1 MKKQFA
7 RNTVFGKGENKTLK
21 HLSLCLVLLLLLS
34 SVVFGIEFAHAQ
46 DDAVSESTELVDG
59 LQTEGAAK
67 DDAAVLDESSN
78 QLDGTLTETPE
89 DCPFKILGGGI
100 YFSWDSTNRV
110 LTLLRSCGVSM
121 KAGQANVDASIV
133 IEASNSS
140 DALFTLNGITINST
154 RDNALSMSPNSKD
167 AAINFEESNSS
178 FVTTASG
185 KAGIAKTSSN
195 NSLTIGGSSSITVS
209 AQGANG
215 GAGIGGEG
223 TPGLTNT
230 YNITFNGPQ
239 IKALP
244 SFNSNPDCQYYSACI
259 GGGIVSK
266 SEGGTLYNYK
276 FYKGTFDFMASPLK
290 SFSIGSCQGG
300 SGSDGTGNVMNGDV
314 IIYTHS
320 RQEFGD
326 SFYGSG
332 LEMKKGYIDS
342 TFMAPSKN
350 CIKIYG
356 ANPAFPSD
364 SLTLPYNLYVTKGA
378 TFNGSESKKIT
389 VPDGL
394 SVINEGLIHG
404 EEYISLQGSASIQTN
419 VTFDSAGGSTPEPE
433 TKLVTYRTVTQ
444 NPCTYGALPTVT
456 RSGYTF
462 DGWMASSSTD
472 KVNSSSPVQLNTHTL
487 TADWVGVGPFLVSGG
502 AEGVDWG
509 YNQTNN
515 SLEIKTSTPLFIR
528 NATTEPTGWRIV
540 VQSSG
545 EANFT
550 LDDVKIL
557 STHGSAL
564 EIPDKT
570 SNTNVNIDLNGS
582 NNELICNG
590 GVFGGAGISVG
601 NNVTLTIDGNAYGD
615 NVNTLK
621 ASGYLAG
628 AGIGKTF
635 QSSAGGTVIFNGGHI
650 VAAGGLGAAGIGGS
664 NKISLD
670 KIIIHDAIIEA
681 TEGSNSSAIG
691 AGMDGTASG
700 NVVDGDALVYA
711 LYDPNS
717 KAEPIT
723 GFENGFINGLVVSRS
738 TDQTFTQPG
747 EGTAFGVVY
756 IDSPLTLVDHI
767 TIEEGATFGTRSS
780 LSLSTYAE
788 IINKGTLLYDTLDI
802 PTDRAD
808 RTGKIYTTLAFD
820 PQNGG
825 EFEGVT
831 PDPDGK
837 YRKNFLF
844 ADHNNTTGYQYSDL
858 PQVVYEGDVES
869 FNGWV
874 ASTGER
880 ICNTHYGDCSTVLL
894 NTHLANADWVG
905 KDFVITG
912 ESLIAS
918 AQGDYDYDG
927 ETLNIHT
934 EKPVSIANKNPG
946 TASDERI
953 IIKAPV
959 TSESAPV
966 QVILAGINLLSSDGH
981 ACIDIQAS
989 SSTPVHLYV
998 GDSKQLNSITTF
1010 TGGSGA
1016 TQGLPGINAP
1026 EGKAQMLY
1034 IGETYGHSVAGQLA
1048 ITSNAS
1054 NVPAIGVSGSD
1065 ALACPINIAGA
1076 SLMLYG
1082 GPGSPA
1088 INDASTDNRNV
1099 FSGGCLIAVGG
1110 AGANAA
1116 IHGFGTE
1123 GHGLNNGVLTTGLG
1137 QDPSTFSC
1145 KMYGDNVS
1153 LNGPLNLVADLTIDE
1168 GKTLS
1173 LRNGGSVIFMGF
1185 VNITNKG
1192 TLDLGRYPITYN
1204 GCTIQT
1210 SVDFVNGTSTQ
1221 NYTLT
1226 YGSDEGIGTYGD
1238 AANPLTPSPG
1248 HTFEWN
1254 MEQDGTGDVVTPTTP
1269 VELNTHTIYGI
1280 ERAAAYTLTFDN
1292 AGGEGGPTTAT
1303 ATYEAPLP
1311 PLADQA
1317 PTKEG
1322 YGFLGYFDD
1331 SKRPAVKYYNSDLS
1345 AALDTFNETKDVKL
1359 TAHWSEFPYIVEGGT
1374 KDVDYTFDASTLTFK
1389 VLTNKHLTISN
1400 KTRVLTSIWPIV
1412 INSPEGAQ
1420 LSLAGVVLESDSGPA
1435 IQVLDT
1441 VQNSV
1446 KLFLSDSA
1454 SNSLISKKEGAPA
1467 IQSNANVIFNTV
1479 IGANGTG
1486 SITCQGGSKA
1496 AAFSTSTAEVSPVVT
1511 CLNGTINFYGGNGAP
1526 AVENANMT
1534 IEGNVVVGASS
1545 GENATVDPLPATL
1558 TFNKGILF
1566 TKKTNPGSFTGSL
1579 KGNVSLG
1586 SFTVLGNLT
1595 IPENQSI
1602 TVDTGTIT
1610 VSKDVVLLNKGTL
1623 SGTCVA
1629 LETGIVATSV
1639 DFVSPASL
1647 DGVSNAEKTVTYWNK
1662 DGACTYGDTAAP
1674 LPAKTGYT
1682 FEWNLAQDGSG
1693 NTISTT
1699 SSVLLNTHAVYG
1711 FYRANVYTITFDNAG
1726 GQGGPTTERVTFDQP
1741 LPAIEQAPTKEG
1753 SGFLGFFDDSQ
1764 LPSVKYYDAELT
1776 PQFDGYTNPADITL
1790 TAHWVEYPYV
1800 IQGGTLGTDYVYD
1813 MINSRLLIK
1822 TDTLLTISNKY
1833 KSGIATWP
1841 IVVDTPQNA
1850 NLTLNGLS
1858 VTTSNSP
1865 AITVPDTCTGTVSL
1879 FLPDDASNS
1888 LKSTYQ
1894 GSPAIQTCASASLVI
1909 DKMTGSTVGD
1919 GELHCEGA
1927 NNAAGIGGGINHPDV
1942 SNISIYNGQIIAIGG
1957 ANASG
1962 IGSVNTASVSNIA
1975 ILGGYNLR
1983 FTGGENAPAIGGD
1996 PTKDSGIVIDG
2007 DFLALLESGSDS
2019 VEPLPQ
2025 SVTTTRGLVFSHK
2038 TSQGAM
2044 TGTLYGSV
2052 SLGSEDNPYNLI
2064 LPCDLTAG
2072 DNQTLKCATITV
2084 NDGIT
2089 LLNDNG
2095 GTIDSNEITC
2105 NGSGKVVVAVTY
2117 DAQGGTFKDTPPTQ
2131 YTAITSAGRQRY
2143 TTPLPVVEKTN
2154 VLFKGYILA
2163 DGTSICDRYYE
2174 NVSQVALNG
2183 HDIFADWDNIPF
2195 IIDGDSSLFAVDDS
2209 TKTIT
2214 LKDKGDFRII
2224 SKVSPMV
2231 INGWHFVTADS
2242 SDVTVELVNVR
2253 MEAQDKSPF
2262 TLGADSRLNLRLAND
2277 TVNSFDAK
2285 NDSGCPG
2292 IRVGDDAILNI
2303 MPHEGELCSES
2314 SLTVYGGPDAAGIGA
2329 APGDDYK
2336 AINIG
2341 GVHVTAYGGENG
2353 AGIGASGSESAEPI
2367 TFTDSSYVTAYG
2379 GAGANGIGS
2388 GKGGSCAGLTL
2399 DNAILFASSGSADV
2413 DSYIGAGTDQNG
2425 LVYTKQDKGNDW
2437 AGSEGKILGST
2448 VTLHTPFTLPST
2460 LQINYGQTLNLQQDD
2475 PLDQTLSL
2483 TVPTGVTLKNN
2494 GAISVTKNAQIE
2506 VMGTMENTAQSH
2518 ISIVRG
2524 GSFVSKKAI
2533 NDPSPTIFFNGFVDL
2548 EDGSSMKLTDNGSSK
2563 TLMNGTF
2570 DMDNAELYCAHSFI
2584 ITGGSFEADPAH
2596 IFCSPTGQILTR
2608 VDFKAGEYEVVPAQ
2622 EDYVYI
2628 NGVNLQANG
2637 TVHTYAEFPEVKRPG
2652 YSVTWK
2658 TKLDKEVQATTLVD
2672 PNCHELF
2679 TSFSANTYTISFD
2692 AAGGTGGPSAVTV
2705 TFDKAL
2711 PEIQGLPSRDGYT
2724 FTGYYSEKTGGTEFY
2739 SSELVP
2745 ADMTYI
2751 IPSNTV
2757 LYAQWNKN
2765 PEPPQPEPT
2774 PTPDDEGGDD
2784 VTPDSGDGAGTD
2796 SLSDASSYDS
2806 DSETAGGSLRPGP
2819 PSSSSNGMYDGDE
2832 NGKDATSEEEG
2843 SDSKPATVV
2852 DEDSAS
2858 AQKEVWP
2865 WWLQLLV
2872 GLTIAI
2878 AVILLILLIFFL
2890 VKRRKKGYEQNGQT
2904 TPKA

>member
-7 RNTVFGKGENKTLK
+7 RNTAFGKGENKTLK
-21 HLSLCLVLLLLLS
+21 HLSLCLVLLLLVS

-46 DDAVSESTELVDG
+46 DDVVSESTELVDG

-67 DDAAVLDESSN
+67 DDAVVLDESSN
-78 QLDGTLTETPE
+78 QLDGTLTDTPA
-89 DCPFKILGGGI
+89 DCPFSVEPASGYEWEAGI
-100 YFSWDSTNRV
+100 
-110 LTLLRSCGVSM
+110 LTLRTSCTVSM
-121 KAGQANVDASIV
+121 KPSQADVNAAIAIAS
-133 IEASNSS
+133 
-140 DALFTLNGITINST
+140 LNNST
-154 RDNALSMSPNSKD
+154 RITFNNISIKSYNAPPLSMAPGYSATVVFPENTT
-167 AAINFEESNSS
+167 SS
-178 FVTTASG
+178 FVSLGHCVPGIDKSTTDNTLTFLGSG
-185 KAGIAKTSSN
+185 RVIAKGSE
-195 NSLTIGGSSSITVS
+195 GGP
-209 AQGANG
+209 
-215 GAGIGGEG
+215 GIGGNG
-223 TPGLTNT
+223 AWNQSAYGL
-230 YNITFNGPQ
+230 IFNGPT
-239 IKALP
+239 IEAYGSKA
-244 SFNSNPDCQYYSACI
+244 QYNDNYSACI
-259 GGGIVSK
+259 GGAAVSPSTSGGSLFNTQFLSGVFDFRNYEGK
-266 SEGGTLYNYK
+266 PNAALIGSGGT
-276 FYKGTFDFMASPLK
+276 GSV
-290 SFSIGSCQGG
+290 IGS
-300 SGSDGTGNVMNGDV
+300 GNVMNGNVVVLTKLYNINQAFLGSNMQIKKGWIDYNV
-314 IIYTHS
+314 T
-320 RQEFGD
+320 GD
-326 SFYGSG
+326 SAASKIEVYG
-332 LEMKKGYIDS
+332 DS
-342 TFMAPSKN
+342 PS
-350 CIKIYG
+350 I
-356 ANPAFPSD
+356 PAGGV
-364 SLTLPYNLYVTKGA
+364 TLAYNLYVMPGA
-378 TFNGSESKKIT
+378 TLTCGRTNKIVVSSNTYIQNQGAIINSEHILVEGSGYIQTEVSF
-389 VPDGL
+389 D
-394 SVINEGLIHG
+394 SEG
-404 EEYISLQGSASIQTN
+404 GSAPVPAS
-419 VTFDSAGGSTPEPE
+419 
-433 TKLVTYRTVTQ
+433 KMVTYRTATE
-444 NPCTYGALPTVT
+444 NPCTYGTLPAVT
-456 RSGYTF
+456 KPGKVF
-462 DGWMASSSTD
+462 NGWMGSSPTD
-472 KVNSSSPVQLNTHTL
+472 ILTDSSPVEINTHTL
-487 TADWVGVGPFLVSGG
+487 VADWVGNGPFIVTGG
-502 AEGVDWG
+502 VQRIDWDF
-509 YNQTNN
+509 NETDNL
-515 SLEIKTSTPLFIR
+515 LEIKTSTPLHIKD
-528 NATTEPTGWRIV
+528 ATSDPTTWRIV
-540 VQSSG
+540 VQSPV
-545 EANFT
+545 EANFS
-550 LDDVKIL
+550 LDGVHINT
-557 STHGSAL
+557 THGSAL

-570 SNTNVNIDLNGS
+570 SNVNVNIDLGGS
-582 NNELICNG
+582 DNELICNG
-590 GVFGGAGISVG
+590 STLGGAGISVG
-601 NNVTLTIDGNAYGD
+601 KNVTLTIDGNAYGD
-615 NVNTLK
+615 NINTLK

-635 QSSAGGTVIFNGGHI
+635 QSTAGGTVILNGGHI
-650 VAAGGLGAAGIGGS
+650 VAAGGLGAAAIGGS
-664 NKISLD
+664 SAISLD
-670 KIIIHDAIIEA
+670 KIIIHDAIVDA
-681 TEGSNSSAIG
+681 TAGANSPAIG
-691 AGMDGTASG
+691 AGMGGTASG
-700 NVVDGDALVYA
+700 NEIDGDAQVYT
-711 LYDPNS
+711 YVDPS
-717 KAEPIT
+717 YKGDSIT
-723 GFENGFINGLVVSRS
+723 GFENGLKNGLVVFRS

-747 EGTAFGVVY
+747 EGTAFGY
-756 IDSPLTLVDHI
+756 FYLSTPLRVSDHI
-767 TIEEGATFGTRSS
+767 TIEEGATFGTRTT
-780 LSLSTYAE
+780 LSLDTTAE
-788 IINKGTLLYDTLDI
+788 IINKGNLSYGTLDI
-802 PTDRAD
+802 PTDRD
-808 RTGKIYTTLAFD
+808 DKTGKIYTSLAFD

-858 PQVVYEGDVES
+858 PHVVYEGDVES

-894 NTHLANADWVG
+894 NTHLANADWAG

-912 ESLIAS
+912 ESLVAS

-946 TASDERI
+946 TPSDERI
-953 IIKAPV
+953 IIKAPL

-966 QVILAGINLLSSDGH
+966 QVVLAGINLQSSDGH

-998 GDSKQLNSITTF
+998 GDAKQVNSITTF

-1026 EGKAQMLY
+1026 EGKAQTLY

-1048 ITSNAS
+1048 IISNS
-1054 NVPAIGVSGSD
+1054 SDVPAIGVSGSG

-1099 FSGGCLIAVGG
+1099 LSGGCLIAIGG

-1153 LNGPLNLVADLTIDE
+1153 LNGPLNLLADLTIDE

-1173 LRNGGSVIFMGF
+1173 LRNGGSIIFMGF

-1210 SVDFVNGTSTQ
+1210 SVDFVNGTTTQ

-1238 AANPLTPSPG
+1238 AAKPVTPSPG

-1269 VELNTHTIYGI
+1269 IELNTHTIYGI
-1280 ERAAAYTLTFDN
+1280 ERAASYTLTFDN

-1389 VLTNKHLTISN
+1389 VLTNRHLSIAN

-1412 INSPEGAQ
+1412 IDSPEGAQ

-1435 IQVLDT
+1435 IQVSDK

-1446 KLFLSDSA
+1446 KLFINDSA
-1454 SNSLISKKEGAPA
+1454 SNSFISKKEGAPA
-1467 IQSNANVIFNTV
+1467 IQSNANIFFNTAL
-1479 IGANGTG
+1479 GANGTG

-1496 AAFSTSTAEVSPVVT
+1496 AAISTLTADASPVVT
-1511 CLNGTINFYGGNGAP
+1511 CLNATINLYGGNEAP
-1526 AVENANMT
+1526 AVEKATMT
-1534 IEGNVVVGASS
+1534 IEGNVVVSAAS
-1545 GENATVDPLPATL
+1545 GEKATVDPLPAPV

-1566 TKKTNPGSFTGSL
+1566 TKKTNPGPYTGSL

-1586 SFTVLGNLT
+1586 SFTVMGNLT

-1602 TVDTGTIT
+1602 TVDSGTIT
-1610 VSKDVVLLNKGTL
+1610 VPKDVTLLNEGTL

-1629 LETGIVATSV
+1629 LETGVVATSV
-1639 DFVSPASL
+1639 DFVSPTTL
-1647 DGVSNAEKTVTYWNK
+1647 DGSSNAKKNVTYWNK
-1662 DGACTYGDTAAP
+1662 DGECKYGDSAAP

-1693 NTISTT
+1693 NTISAT
-1699 SSVLLNTHAVYG
+1699 SSVLLNTHTVYG
-1711 FYRANVYTITFDNAG
+1711 YYRANVYTITFDNAG
-1726 GQGGPTTERVTFDQP
+1726 GEGGPTTASATYDQP
-1741 LPAIEQAPTKEG
+1741 LPAIEQAPTTEG
-1753 SGFLGFFDDSQ
+1753 SGFLGYFDDSQ
-1764 LPSVKYYDAELT
+1764 APSVKYYDAELA
-1776 PQFDGYTNPADITL
+1776 PQFDAYTNPADITL
-1790 TAHWVEYPYV
+1790 TAHWAEYPYV

-1813 MINSRLLIK
+1813 MDNSRLLVK
-1822 TDTLLTISNKY
+1822 TDSLLTISNKY

-1865 AITVPDTCTGTVSL
+1865 AITVSDTCTGTVSL
-1879 FLPDDASNS
+1879 FLPDDVFNELISN
-1888 LKSTYQ
+1888 YQ
-1894 GSPAIQTCASASLVI
+1894 GSPAIQTGASASLVI

-1919 GELHCEGA
+1919 GKLYCKGA

-1942 SNISIYNGQIIAIGG
+1942 SNISIYNGHIIAIGG

-1975 ILGGYNLR
+1975 ILGGYNLI
-1983 FTGGENAPAIGGD
+1983 FIGGENASAIGGD

-2025 SVTTTRGLVFSHK
+2025 SVTATRGLVFSQK

-2044 TGTLYGSV
+2044 IGTLYGSV
-2052 SLGSEDNPYNLI
+2052 SLGSEDNPYNLT
-2064 LPCDLTAG
+2064 LPCDLTVG

-2163 DGTSICDRYYE
+2163 DGSSICDRYYE

-2195 IIDGDSSLFAVDDS
+2195 IIDGDSSFFAVDDS

-2242 SDVTVELVNVR
+2242 SDVTAELVNVR

-2262 TLGADSRLNLRLAND
+2262 TLGADSTLNLRLAND

-2285 NDSGCPG
+2285 NDQGCPG
-2292 IRVGDDAILNI
+2292 IRVGDRATLNI

-2329 APGDDYK
+2329 APGDDYA

-2367 TFTDSSYVTAYG
+2367 TLTDSSYVTAYG
-2379 GAGANGIGS
+2379 GTGANGIGS

-2399 DNAILFASSGSADV
+2399 DNAILFASSGSVDV
-2413 DSYIGAGTDQNG
+2413 DPYVGAGNDQNG
-2425 LVYTKQDKGNDW
+2425 LVYTKQGKGNDW
-2437 AGSEGKILGST
+2437 TGSEGKILGST

-2494 GAISVTKNAQIE
+2494 GTISVTKNAQIE
-2506 VMGTMENTAQSH
+2506 VMGTMENLVQSH

-2584 ITGGSFEADPAH
+2584 ITSGSFEADPAH

-2628 NGVNLQANG
+2628 NGVNVQANG
-2637 TVHTYAEFPEVKRPG
+2637 TVHTYGEFPEVKRPG

-2692 AAGGTGGPSAVTV
+2692 AAGGTGGPSAVAV

-2711 PEIQGLPSRDGYT
+2711 PEVQGLPSRDGYT

-2739 SSELVP
+2739 SSELTP
-2745 ADMTYI
+2745 ADMTYT
-2751 IPSNTV
+2751 IPNNTV

-2796 SLSDASSYDS
+2796 SSSDASSYDS
-2806 DSETAGGSLRPGP
+2806 DSDTAGGSLRPGS

-2832 NGKDATSEEEG
+2832 NGEDATSEEEG

-2872 GLTIAI
+2872 GLAIAI

-2890 VKRRKKGYEQNGQT
+2890 VKRRKKDDEQNRQA
-2904 TPKA
+2904 TPRG